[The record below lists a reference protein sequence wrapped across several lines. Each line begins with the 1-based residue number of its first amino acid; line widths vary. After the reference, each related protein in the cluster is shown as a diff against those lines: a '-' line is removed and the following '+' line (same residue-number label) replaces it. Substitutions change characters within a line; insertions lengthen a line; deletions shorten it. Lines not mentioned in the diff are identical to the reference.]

1 MTYIKDSCLVVRLKQ
16 KIRGYDMTLALIYRL
31 NGLLGLLW
39 AASMWFGT
47 DMMAAAY
54 GWEVTLPM
62 ITMSQF
68 LAMSFLFT
76 AVIFLML
83 PNWTSLEQLK
93 KATITLIILQIL
105 AIALQVFH
113 LSTGAIPAGG
123 MQYFGIGLSSLF
135 VILFYW
141 KSRA

>member
-1 MTYIKDSCLVVRLKQ
+1 MTYIKDSCFVVRLK
-16 KIRGYDMTLALIYRL
+16 KKRGYDMTLALIYRL

>member
-1 MTYIKDSCLVVRLKQ
+1 
-16 KIRGYDMTLALIYRL
+16 MTLALIYRL

-113 LSTGAIPAGG
+113 LSTGAIPVGG

>member
-1 MTYIKDSCLVVRLKQ
+1 MSCG
-16 KIRGYDMTLALIYRL
+16 KIRRKKRGYDMTLALIYRL

-83 PNWTSLEQLK
+83 PNWTSLKQLK

>member
-1 MTYIKDSCLVVRLKQ
+1 MTYIKDSCLVVRLK
-16 KIRGYDMTLALIYRL
+16 KIRGYDMTLALVYRL

-39 AASMWFGT
+39 AASMWFGA

>member
-1 MTYIKDSCLVVRLKQ
+1 MTYIKDSCFVVRLK
-16 KIRGYDMTLALIYRL
+16 KIRGYVMTLALIYRL